1 MIKKLKRIINTYGVN
16 NQLRKFNEETFE
28 LQEAIIKRETEYSFC
43 ETSISMEKENLNHI
57 TEEIADCYVMLEQ
70 FKLYYGISDEEI
82 KELMDYKI
90 DRQIKRIEDVSNS

>member
-1 MIKKLKRIINTYGVN
+1 MQKKLKRIIDNYGVN

-57 TEEIADCYVMLEQ
+57 TEEIADVMVMLEQ
-70 FKLYYGISDEEI
+70 FKIYYNIKDMDIEEV
-82 KELMDYKI
+82 MDKKINRQI
-90 DRQIKRIEDVSNS
+90 DRIEERG

>member
-57 TEEIADCYVMLEQ
+57 TEEIADVMVMLEQ
-70 FKLYYGISDEEI
+70 FKIYYNIND
-82 KELMDYKI
+82 MDIEKIMDKKINRQI
-90 DRQIKRIEDVSNS
+90 DRIEERG